1 MNIYIGNLSYEV
13 SESELEQAFTE
24 FGNVTKTKI
33 IKDHETGNSKGFG
46 FVEMSSDEEGENAI
60 KGLNDQ
66 ELKGRKIK
74 VNEARPKKSNY

>member
-13 SESELEQAFTE
+13 SETELEQAFTE

-46 FVEMSSDEEGENAI
+46 FVEMSSNEEGEKAI
-60 KGLNDQ
+60 KSLNDQ

-74 VNEARPKKSNY
+74 VNEARPKKSNF